1 MSEPDGVAK
10 LNRRYLLGAAGA
22 GIVLAGGQWRSAE
35 DEASAAIIAAQS
47 ATPVAGIMV
56 GSAKAPNW
64 TFIVHSY
71 HDPYQGQIQVPK
83 QAPPQTRYVAAEI
96 EIDNDSAQPLNFNP
110 ADVRV
115 RDNNGIEYRGGSAL
129 GTEPFVSARNLNSG
143 ERSRGWIWFT
153 VTIGAQLVQ
162 LAYLGPQPEF
172 DIDLPKQSG

>member
-1 MSEPDGVAK
+1 MSEPEMRPRMTTVH
-10 LNRRYLLGAAGA
+10 RRHLLWAAGA
-22 GIVLAGGQWRSAE
+22 GIVLASGAWLGAE
-35 DEASAAIIAAQS
+35 DEASAAIAAQNQS
-47 ATPVAGIMV
+47 ATPAANIV
-56 GSAKAPNW
+56 GSAKAPDW

-96 EIDNDSAQPLNFNP
+96 EIDNNADQPLNFNP

-115 RDNNGIEYRGGSAL
+115 RDGNGTEYRGGSAL
-129 GTEPFVSARNLNSG
+129 GTEPFVSARNLNGG

-153 VTIGAQLVQ
+153 VTAGVQLVE

-172 DIDLPKQSG
+172 RIDLTK